1 MQWRLQEV
9 QDVRNRPV
17 CRTATRPGLP
27 ADVTCSL
34 LQVTYFTKD
43 ELLASQHCAVT
54 HQQCGFSYLLP
65 LGFSASPWTQPHL
78 EGSPAGGSNGRDT
91 VRDLRSFKPQ
101 HTRPWNTRHDQLQL
115 TQRAA
120 PPDISTSPP
129 PLPCLQNVEE
139 LVSEE
144 VWFWSEVV
152 ERETQ
157 NTMLRFKSPPHRSHT
172 EGSPRQEA
180 ILSGHQW
187 WDTELNTDV
196 FCSHCQH

>member
-1 MQWRLQEV
+1 MTSAGSPGSE
-9 QDVRNRPV
+9 

-27 ADVTCSL
+27 VDVTCSL

-65 LGFSASPWTQPHL
+65 LGFSASPRTQPHL

-101 HTRPWNTRHDQLQL
+101 HTRPCNTPPRPATANTESSTARHLHV
-115 TQRAA
+115 
-120 PPDISTSPP
+120 STTAFM
-129 PLPCLQNVEE
+129 CLQKVKE

-157 NTMLRFKSPPHRSHT
+157 NTMLRFKSPPHRST
-172 EGSPRQEA
+172 LRDLPDRKPFCQDTRLSPEWR
-180 ILSGHQW
+180 
-187 WDTELNTDV
+187 DTELNTDV
-196 FCSHCQH
+196 FCSHYEL